1 MIMFVHNTYVSEKEY
16 DRWMNEQ
23 MFHIVLD
30 NVPAKI
36 NYREAETKLEF
47 YINYNT
53 HNNMV
58 YVVCA
63 IDECGFSTFNVPIT
77 EHINEDILNGLYKE
91 FRNKS
96 HYILSPDYKITNI
109 PTITKETIVQ
119 NFGI

>member
-1 MIMFVHNTYVSEKEY
+1 MVYVSKKEY
-16 DRWMNEQ
+16 DKWMNEQ

-36 NYREAETKLEF
+36 NYREAEIKAEIKLEF

-53 HNNMV
+53 RNNMV
-58 YVVCA
+58 YVVYT

-96 HYILSPDYKITNI
+96 HYILSLDYKTTNI
-109 PTITKETIVQ
+109 PTITKETIIQ